1 MLYFIIL
8 STNIEKLISGYIMA
22 KIPTV
27 EISEAKIRN
36 AIWYLKTGKTKKFVC
51 EFLGIAY
58 NTKKLDTLIE
68 DFHKRLEREA
78 DLKKAAKTKIFS
90 QKEKDLIAK
99 EYLAGETQ
107 SALAKQYFI
116 SPQRIKNILME
127 CNTPIRG
134 RGKNSEAKVDHIVQD
149 LEVKFKKGDKVF
161 FSKYN
166 CFAVVG
172 KVYDEDY
179 VEYLESGRQRYVET
193 YPFKP
198 NPKTGL
204 SGRFS
209 EPAEGVHYEIYYV
222 FPDGTEMKKSAVINL
237 RNRIIKNLEET
248 GRESYDIWRLDEYAC
263 SYPAHRDDLY
273 PVKAG

>member
-1 MLYFIIL
+1 
-8 STNIEKLISGYIMA
+8 MA
-22 KIPTV
+22 KAPTA
-27 EISEAKIRN
+27 EISEAKIRQV
-36 AIWYLKTGKTKKFVC
+36 IWMIKAGKTKKACC
-51 EFLGIAY
+51 EHLGIAY
-58 NTKKLDTLIE
+58 NTKKLDSIIE
-68 DFHKRLEREA
+68 DFHKRIEREA
-78 DLKKAAKTKIFS
+78 ELKKSAKTKIFT
-90 QKEKDLIAK
+90 QKEKEHIAK

-134 RGKNSEAKVDHIVQD
+134 RGKNSEAKVDHIIQD
-149 LEVKFKKGDKVF
+149 LEVKFTKGDKVF

-166 CFAVVG
+166 CFGVVTQ
-172 KVYDEDY
+172 VYDEDY
-179 VEYLESGRQRYVET
+179 IEYLESGRQKYVET

-204 SGRFS
+204 AGRFH
-209 EPAEGVHYEIYYV
+209 EPAEGVHYEVYYV
-222 FPDGTEMKKSAVINL
+222 FPDGVEMKKSAVIHL
-237 RNRIIKNLEET
+237 RNRVMKNLEET
-248 GRESYDIWRLDEYAC
+248 GRESYDIWRTDEYAC